1 MKEREG
7 CLFGCVTFIAIL
19 FFAVFVAESILWKS
33 FGFLAA
39 VGVAVFAVRC
49 VHRISMAEGVT
60 RYKESLPPPPKQ
72 HSFQIVSGNNGG
84 YGGKVTLV
92 ITGDHNEFTGT
103 LVPNPK
109 KYQCR
114 SVLVLQK

>member
-7 CLFGCVTFIAIL
+7 CLFGCITFVAIL

-33 FGFLAA
+33 FGFLSA
-39 VGVAVFAVRC
+39 VGVAVFAIRC
-49 VHRISMAEGVT
+49 VHRISMAEGVA

-72 HSFQIVSGNNGG
+72 HSFQILSGSNEGCGG
-84 YGGKVTLV
+84 RVTLF
-92 ITGDHNEFTGT
+92 IAGDHNEFTGM

-109 KYQCR
+109 RYKCR
-114 SVLVLQK
+114 SIMILQN